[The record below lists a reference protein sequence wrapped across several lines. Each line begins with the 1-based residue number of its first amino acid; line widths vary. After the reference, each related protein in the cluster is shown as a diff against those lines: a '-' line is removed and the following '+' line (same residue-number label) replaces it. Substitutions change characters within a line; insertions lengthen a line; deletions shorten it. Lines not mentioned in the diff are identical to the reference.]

1 LRCAQKLTARAAATS
16 KPGRY
21 GDGSGLYLVVSS
33 TGARKWVFRFPFDGR
48 VTEMGLRSAE
58 IVSLA
63 EARDKAHAGRK
74 IRRAGQNPIEAER
87 EAAASE
93 TGKPDGELIVRNK
106 PRRCGLFPTPRLAG
120 SRALYLFCAD
130 KIRFPPKPSRTTRLA
145 CEAKIVMC
153 PRLRSRAESMFLA
166 NPKLFG
172 HVQPTVAIR
181 ELLRAG
187 YLPNRGASVT
197 RRELRCPVK

>member
-33 TGARKWVFRFPFDGR
+33 TGDRKWVFRFTFDGR

-74 IRRAGQNPIEAER
+74 IRGAGKIQ
-87 EAAASE
+87 S
-93 TGKPDGELIVRNK
+93 KPNAK
-106 PRRCGLFPTPRLAG
+106 PRRARPESPMGNLSSETNRGVAAY
-120 SRALYLFCAD
+120 S
-130 KIRFPPKPSRTTRLA
+130 
-145 CEAKIVMC
+145 
-153 PRLRSRAESMFLA
+153 RLRGWRDPGPYICFVRTKFDFHRSHRGQRAWPARPRSSCAPDCVAGPRVCSWPIPSSSATCSRRWLSGNCCE
-166 NPKLFG
+166 P
-172 HVQPTVAIR
+172 AICR
-181 ELLRAG
+181 TAAPR
-187 YLPNRGASVT
+187 
-197 RRELRCPVK
+197 